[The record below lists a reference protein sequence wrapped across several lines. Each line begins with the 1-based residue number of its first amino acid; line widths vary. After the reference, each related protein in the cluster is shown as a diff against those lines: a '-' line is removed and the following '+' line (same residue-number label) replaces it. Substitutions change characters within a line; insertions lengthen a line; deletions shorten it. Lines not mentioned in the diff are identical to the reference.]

1 VERRILEEIDYLD
14 RSKGIYGRVK
24 DLELTCNDCGGEI
37 ELFRRATGQ
46 CQECENYE
54 IIMMEMEAI
63 DREREAIHESWMER
77 RDDEN
82 GYRYS

>member
-1 VERRILEEIDYLD
+1 
-14 RSKGIYGRVK
+14 
-24 DLELTCNDCGGEI
+24 
-37 ELFRRATGQ
+37 
-46 CQECENYE
+46 
-54 IIMMEMEAI
+54 MEAI